1 MKHRPTKASILTQ
14 NLSHNLL
21 KVKKMTNSAPTW
33 AVVKANAYGHG
44 LKPALKAFQNSE
56 GIALLDMEHAALARE
71 CGWQGRILL
80 LEGIFTEGDLD
91 DALNLS
97 CEIVIHHEQQV
108 TWLIQW
114 FGRQSSGNVTQF
126 LANCPLWLKL
136 NSGMN
141 RLGFK
146 SAQYGVSYEILKQM
160 GCTVHHL
167 THFANADDPQVSPS
181 VKDQWE
187 IFSKATQYVDGLK
200 SAANSAAIIG
210 HSFTHADMTRPGIM
224 LYGAS
229 PSGKYEDIANLGLKA
244 GMNLRSEIIAFQEL
258 QAGDTVGYGSQYQA
272 KKNTKIAVIAC
283 GYADG
288 YPRSAPNGT
297 PVWIGKSENMMDGQI
312 VPLVG
317 RVSMDMMMVD
327 VTNIAHAQIGS
338 PIELWGELNP
348 IDDVAFPAKTVGYE
362 LMCGLA
368 NRVRQEIL

>member
-1 MKHRPTKASILTQ
+1 MKHRPIKASILTQ
-14 NLSHNLL
+14 NLSHNLTR
-21 KVKKMTNSAPTW
+21 VKNMTNLTPTW

-44 LKPALKAFQNSE
+44 LKPALKAFQDSE

-71 CGWQGRILL
+71 FGWKGRVLL
-80 LEGIFTEGDLD
+80 LEGIFTEDDLD
-91 DALNLS
+91 DAVNLS
-97 CEIVIHHEQQV
+97 CDMVIHHEPQV

-114 FGRQSSGNVTQF
+114 LGRQNSQTVTKF
-126 LANCPLWLKL
+126 MAHCPIWLKL

-167 THFANADDPQVSPS
+167 THFANADDPHLSPT

-210 HSFTHADMTRPGIM
+210 HPFTHADMTRPGIM

-229 PSGKYEDIANLGLKA
+229 PSGKYEDIAELGLKA
-244 GMNLRSEIIAFQEL
+244 GMNLRTEIISFQEL
-258 QAGDTVGYGSQYQA
+258 QVGDTVGYGSQYQA

-297 PVWIGKSENMMDGQI
+297 PVWIGKSENMLDGQI

-327 VTNIAHAQIGS
+327 VSNVPHVQIGS
-338 PIELWGELNP
+338 PVELWGECNP

-368 NRVRQEIL
+368 NRVKLEIL

>member
-14 NLSHNLL
+14 NLSHNLS
-21 KVKKMTNSAPTW
+21 KVKKMTDSAPTW

-44 LKPALKAFQNSE
+44 LKPALKAFQDSE
-56 GIALLDMEHAALARE
+56 GIALLDMEHATLARE
-71 CGWQGRILL
+71 FGWQGRILL

-91 DALNLS
+91 DALDLS

-108 TWLIQW
+108 TWLIKW
-114 FGRQSSGNVTQF
+114 FGRQTSANVTQF

-167 THFANADDPQVSPS
+167 THFANADDPQVLPS

-210 HSFTHADMTRPGIM
+210 HAFTHADMTRPGIM

-229 PSGKYEDIANLGLKA
+229 PSGKYEDIAHLGLKA

-297 PVWIGKSENMMDGQI
+297 PVWIGKSENIMDGQI

>member
-1 MKHRPTKASILTQ
+1 MKHRPIKASILTQ
-14 NLSHNLL
+14 NLSHNLSR
-21 KVKKMTNSAPTW
+21 VKNVTNSTPTW
-33 AVVKANAYGHG
+33 AIVKANAYGHG
-44 LKPALKAFQNSE
+44 LKPALDAFKDSE

-71 CGWQGRILL
+71 YAWDGRILL
-80 LEGIFTEGDLD
+80 LEGIFAENDLD
-91 DALNLS
+91 DVVNLS

-114 FGRQSSGNVTQF
+114 LGRQSPQNLSKF
-126 LANCPLWLKL
+126 LADCSIWLKL

-167 THFANADDPQVSPS
+167 THFANADDPQLSPS

-187 IFSKATQYVDGLK
+187 IFSKATQYVEGLR

-210 HSFTHADMTRPGIM
+210 HSYTHADMTRPGIM

-229 PSGKYEDIANLGLKA
+229 PSGKYEDIAHLGLKA

-258 QAGDTVGYGSQYQA
+258 QVGDAVGYGSQFQA

-297 PVWIGKSENMMDGQI
+297 PVWIGQLGNILDGATA
-312 VPLVG
+312 PLVG
-317 RVSMDMMMVD
+317 RVSMDMLMVD

-338 PIELWGELNP
+338 PVELWGELNP
-348 IDDVAFPAKTVGYE
+348 IDNVAFPAKTVGYE

-368 NRVRQEIL
+368 NRVKQEIL

>member
-1 MKHRPTKASILTQ
+1 MKHRPIKASILTQ
-14 NLSHNLL
+14 NLSHNLF
-21 KVKKMTNSAPTW
+21 KVKKMTNLTPTW

-44 LKPALKAFQNSE
+44 LKPALKAFQDSE
-56 GIALLDMEHAALARE
+56 GIALLDMEHATLARE
-71 CGWQGRILL
+71 LGWIGRVLL
-80 LEGIFTEGDLD
+80 LEGIFTEDDLD
-91 DALNLS
+91 DVVNLS

-114 FGRQSSGNVTQF
+114 LGRQSLQNVNQF
-126 LANCPLWLKL
+126 LTNCPIWLKL

-167 THFANADDPQVSPS
+167 THFANADDLQVLPS

-187 IFSKATQYVDGLK
+187 IFSKATQYAEGLK

-210 HSFTHADMTRPGIM
+210 HFFTHADMTRPGIM

-229 PSGKYEDIANLGLKA
+229 PSGKYEDIAHLGLKA
-244 GMNLRSEIIAFQEL
+244 GMNLRSEIIALQEL

-288 YPRSAPNGT
+288 YPRSAPNDT
-297 PVWIGKSENMMDGQI
+297 PVWIGKTGHILEGQI
-312 VPLVG
+312 APLVG

-327 VTNIAHAQIGS
+327 VSNVSYAQIGS
-338 PIELWGELNP
+338 PVELWGELNP
-348 IDDVAFPAKTVGYE
+348 IDNVAFPAKTVGYE

-368 NRVRQEIL
+368 NRVKQEIL

>member
-1 MKHRPTKASILTQ
+1 
-14 NLSHNLL
+14 
-21 KVKKMTNSAPTW
+21 MTNSAPTW

-44 LKPALKAFQNSE
+44 LKPALAAFQHSE

-71 CGWQGRILL
+71 LGWSGRILL
-80 LEGIFTEGDLD
+80 LEGVFTEDDLD
-91 DALNLS
+91 DVVNLS

-114 FGRQSSGNVTQF
+114 LGRQNSQTVTKF
-126 LANCPLWLKL
+126 LADSPIWLKL

-160 GCTVHHL
+160 GCKVHHL
-167 THFANADDPQVSPS
+167 THFANADDPQVLPS
-181 VKDQWE
+181 VEDQWE
-187 IFSKATQYVDGLK
+187 IFSKATQYVEGLK
-200 SAANSAAIIG
+200 SGANSAAIIR
-210 HSFTHADMTRPGIM
+210 HPYTHADMTRPGIM
-224 LYGAS
+224 LYGGS
-229 PSGKYEDIANLGLKA
+229 PSGKYEDIAHLELKA

-258 QAGDTVGYGSQYQA
+258 QAGDAVGYGSQYLAQ
-272 KKNTKIAVIAC
+272 KNTKIAVIAC

-297 PVWIGKSENMMDGQI
+297 PVWIGKLGRILEGRI
-312 VPLVG
+312 APLVG

-327 VTNIAHAQIGS
+327 VSNIPYAQIGS
-338 PIELWGELNP
+338 PVELWGELNP
-348 IDDVAFPAKTVGYE
+348 IDNVAFPAKTVGYE

-368 NRVRQEIL
+368 NRVRQEVL

>member
-1 MKHRPTKASILTQ
+1 MKHRPIKASILTQ
-14 NLSHNLL
+14 NLNHNLSR
-21 KVKKMTNSAPTW
+21 VKKMTNSVPTW

-44 LKPALKAFQNSE
+44 LKPALAAFQDSE
-56 GIALLDMEHAALARE
+56 GVALLDMEHAALARE
-71 CGWQGRILL
+71 LGWLGRILL
-80 LEGIFTEGDLD
+80 LEGVFTENDLD
-91 DALNLS
+91 DVVDLS

-114 FGRQSSGNVTQF
+114 LGRQNSQIVTKF
-126 LANCPLWLKL
+126 LANCPIWLKL

-167 THFANADDPQVSPS
+167 THFANADDPQVLPS
-181 VKDQWE
+181 VEDQWE

-200 SAANSAAIIG
+200 SGANSAAIIG
-210 HSFTHADMTRPGIM
+210 HPYTHADMTRPGIM

-229 PSGKYEDIANLGLKA
+229 PSGKYEDIAHLKLKA

-272 KKNTKIAVIAC
+272 QKNTRIAVIAC

-297 PVWIGKSENMMDGQI
+297 PVWIGKLGHILDGQI
-312 VPLVG
+312 APLVG

-327 VTNIAHAQIGS
+327 VSLISHAQIGS
-338 PIELWGELNP
+338 PVELWGELNP
-348 IDDVAFPAKTVGYE
+348 IDNVAFQAKTVGYE

-368 NRVRQEIL
+368 NRVEQEII